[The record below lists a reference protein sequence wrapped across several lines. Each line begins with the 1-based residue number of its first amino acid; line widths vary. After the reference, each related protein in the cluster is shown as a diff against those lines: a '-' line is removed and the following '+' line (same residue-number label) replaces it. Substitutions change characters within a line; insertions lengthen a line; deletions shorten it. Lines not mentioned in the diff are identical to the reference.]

1 MSQTV
6 DGHEETEN
14 GQRVL
19 RGKRE
24 AKRQR
29 IGKVIP
35 RKLELDFMFY
45 YFFVTPKCKNNNIKC
60 KINNSM

>member
-6 DGHEETEN
+6 GGHEDTEN

-24 AKRQR
+24 ANRQI

-35 RKLELDFMFY
+35 RKLELDLMFY
-45 YFFVTPKCKNNNIKC
+45 
-60 KINNSM
+60 